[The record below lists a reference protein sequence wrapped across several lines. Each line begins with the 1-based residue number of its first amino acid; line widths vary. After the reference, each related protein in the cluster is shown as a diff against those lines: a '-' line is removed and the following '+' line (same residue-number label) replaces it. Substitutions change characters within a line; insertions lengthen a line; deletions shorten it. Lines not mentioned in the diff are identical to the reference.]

1 VGPTMKVL
9 TLGLASVLVLAP
21 APTVP
26 VAGAQR
32 SAHESAF
39 SGQPVPKVSHQS
51 PTAVTCESDHA
62 DSTGYYPRN
71 WSLRMADPKANAE
84 VLLKSAFE
92 RQRQTTRWAITLG
105 GEEAS
110 VVSGQEASAEVY
122 RVVRRDTRGVILVS
136 VRHGAFG
143 GTVQVLTIDPLNGSF
158 VSSDT
163 SVGPLFN
170 RATVWV
176 GRCY

>member
-1 VGPTMKVL
+1 MKWRPTMKVL
-9 TLGLASVLVLAP
+9 TLVLASVLVLAP

-26 VAGAQR
+26 VASGQR

-84 VLLKSAFE
+84 VLLTSAFE
-92 RQRQTTRWAITLG
+92 RQRQTLIEIEEHTSELQSRVDLVCRLLLEKKKKKTRK
-105 GEEAS
+105 
-110 VVSGQEASAEVY
+110 
-122 RVVRRDTRGVILVS
+122 
-136 VRHGAFG
+136 
-143 GTVQVLTIDPLNGSF
+143 
-158 VSSDT
+158 
-163 SVGPLFN
+163 
-170 RATVWV
+170 
-176 GRCY
+176 